1 MTKKKDEDVLTI
13 KYVPLDTV
21 ARWDRNAKKHNIPKL
36 IDSFVQHG
44 FKDPM
49 KYEPAL
55 NNGNGG
61 IVEGN
66 GRAEALKTMRNQ
78 NPKKPPRGVMVQ
90 EGKWLVPVI
99 FGVDAKSAKAAEAY
113 GVDANNLVVMGGD
126 SDFADVMKLWEDQA
140 IGLLQDLKSSGNMP
154 VSVDGEALD
163 AMLDAERE
171 RLTEREETVRSKH
184 MLRILI
190 SVPAAIAVEV
200 QPLIEELKSIE
211 GVEVDISGN

>member
-1 MTKKKDEDVLTI
+1 MII

-36 IDSFVQHG
+36 IESFIQHG

-55 NNGNGG
+55 NGGKGG

-78 NPKKPPRGVMVQ
+78 NPKKPPRGVTVQ
-90 EGKWLVPVI
+90 DGKWLVPVI

-126 SDFADVMKLWEDQA
+126 DSVGDVMKLWEDQA
-140 IGLLQDLKSSGNMP
+140 IGLFQDLKQSGFMP

-171 RLTEREETVRSKH
+171 RLTEREEGIRPKH
-184 MLRILI
+184 MLRVLV
-190 SVPAAIAVEV
+190 SLPAALAVDV
-200 QPLIEELKSIE
+200 QPLIEKIKAIE
-211 GVEVDISGN
+211 GVEVDISGNS